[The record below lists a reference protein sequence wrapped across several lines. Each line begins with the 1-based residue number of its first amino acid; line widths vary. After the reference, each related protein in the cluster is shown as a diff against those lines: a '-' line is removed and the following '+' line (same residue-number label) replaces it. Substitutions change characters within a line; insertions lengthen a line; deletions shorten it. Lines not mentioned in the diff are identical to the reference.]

1 MSVCHK
7 SVFRRNDWTD
17 RAGFGM
23 EAPVHIC
30 CTMCY
35 KEIQIS
41 TKIRVLPSGS
51 LFKTPDF
58 RTFRHG
64 TSIVATCCQH
74 SSTKMDAQRDKLDRR
89 QSAEAVFTAD

>member
-30 CTMCY
+30 CTMCH

-41 TKIRVLPSGS
+41 TKIRVLPFGS
-51 LFKTPDF
+51 LF
-58 RTFRHG
+58 
-64 TSIVATCCQH
+64 
-74 SSTKMDAQRDKLDRR
+74 
-89 QSAEAVFTAD
+89 